1 MIRIAVINQP
11 EPDGLARTLIDGSIV
26 LARKGTLEFRLSSR
40 FEYTLDTAPFILS
53 ESDFVRYASEADL
66 IILLWSKRGTG
77 ADLAGKIGLWG
88 KTVFLDGSEIG
99 KNGRHDS
106 LIRESIIAGTYVG
119 QGRIDEE
126 MLQRC
131 ALYFR
136 REKPYIRDII
146 PLPFGI
152 ETRYLSRY
160 DPGKK
165 RDIDFTCIFG
175 QEEYPVLRRQV
186 RECLEAFC
194 KENGFSCA
202 TYSTRRRSFFGL
214 FRTKADGHEKFYDI
228 LSRSKVGI
236 SVGGGGFDTLRFWE
250 ILGNG
255 CLLMTETIDIY
266 GEAPGSGASKE
277 LDYRRIWQFRDMAEF
292 EDRLGEVAAFLKNG
306 YDSAET
312 HDTAAEEYGRIM
324 ETHSSKARVMAI
336 LEAAKKKGIIK
347 RQ

>member
-11 EPDGLARTLIDGSIV
+11 EPDGLARTLIDGSIT
-26 LARKGTLEFRLSSR
+26 LARKGALEFRLSSR

-53 ESDFVRYASEADL
+53 ESDFIRYASEADL

-77 ADLAGKIGLWG
+77 TDLAGKIGLWG

-99 KNGRHDS
+99 KNGRHDR
-106 LIRESIIAGTYVG
+106 LIRESIIAGTYAG
-119 QGRIDEE
+119 QGRIDEK

-136 REKPYIRDII
+136 REKPYIRGII

-160 DPGKK
+160 DPGKR

-175 QEEYPVLRRQV
+175 QEEYPVLRRRV
-186 RECLEAFC
+186 RERLEAFC
-194 KENGFSCA
+194 RENSFTCA
-202 TYSTRRRSFFGL
+202 THSTRRHSFFGL

-228 LSRSKVGI
+228 LSRSKVGV

-250 ILGNG
+250 ILANG
-255 CLLMTETIDIY
+255 CLLMTEKVDIY
-266 GEAPGSGASKE
+266 EEGNKA
-277 LDYRRIWQFRDMAEF
+277 LDYKRVIQFKDIDDF
-292 EDRLGEVAAFLKNG
+292 DKKLGEVAAFLKNE
-306 YDSAET
+306 YDQDAL
-312 HDTAAEEYGRIM
+312 AEEYENIM
-324 ETHSSKARVMAI
+324 TAHSAKARVMAI
-336 LEAAKKKGIIK
+336 LDKAAEKGIIDIP
-347 RQ
+347 